1 MFRVFLLALLHGN
14 GINFFRWV
22 ACVVGRG
29 VMKYIYFKYRSI
41 FFKLHQ
47 AIKTEIKQYGKII
60 TPGLYAKK
68 EYYRGVLLNI
78 ERKYMRSVGVSGL
91 EWIF

>member
-1 MFRVFLLALLHGN
+1 MTWGAV
-14 GINFFRWV
+14 
-22 ACVVGRG
+22 

-41 FFKLHQ
+41 FFELHQ
-47 AIKTEIKQYGKII
+47 AIKKELKQYGKII

-78 ERKYMRSVGVSGL
+78 EHKYMRFVGVSGL